1 MRRKVGSVA
10 NGRQKSIVYTCALL
24 GLTVYGVPKLPHME
38 HGLAGTFTV
47 VWLLFVAL
55 AVAANLYFAFGADKE
70 RKALLEQSELDMR
83 QPLSEANEN
92 LVMRQ

>member
-24 GLTVYGVPKLPHME
+24 GLTVYGIPRLPHMA
-38 HGLAGTFTV
+38 HGLAGTFTT

-55 AVAANLYFAFGADKE
+55 AVAANLYFVFGADKE
-70 RKALLEQSELDMR
+70 RKALLERNEFETRQSS
-83 QPLSEANEN
+83 SEANEN
-92 LVMRQ
+92 LVLRQ